1 MYWLK
6 QTEPRLLMSSS
17 LRGIFEEVTLLV
29 LPQLFSH
36 SSFFSVF
43 HCNEVANLS
52 YQPLQNFSFSFHFQI
67 CRLLVLFCRLCLFLI
82 GAVLS
87 SSQLHHF
94 SSSASLV
101 LSKLPT
107 FFSLSRTVPSCFQD
121 PRSCSNPLFP
131 SSFSAA
137 SIFWLLP
144 RLKSSLFGNLC
155 LEVFQAFLP
164 PLAAG
169 VTLTSL
175 GSS

>member
-6 QTEPRLLMSSS
+6 QTEPRLLLSSS

-52 YQPLQNFSFSFHFQI
+52 YQPLQNFSFPNMSTA
-67 CRLLVLFCRLCLFLI
+67 RP
-82 GAVLS
+82 VLS
-87 SSQLHHF
+87 SLSFPDWSCSLQFSTPPL

-107 FFSLSRTVPSCFQD
+107 FFSLSRTVPCCFQD
-121 PRSCSNPLFP
+121 PRSCSNPPFL
-131 SSFSAA
+131 SSFSAT

-144 RLKSSLFGNLC
+144 RLKSSLFGILC

-164 PLAAG
+164 PLASG
-169 VTLTSL
+169 VTLTSFD
-175 GSS
+175 SP

>member
-6 QTEPRLLMSSS
+6 QTEPRLLLSSS

-87 SSQLHHF
+87 SSQLRHLAHQPHWSCQSFQPSSLCQEQFLVVSKIQDLAAILRF
-94 SSSASLV
+94 SHLSVQPLSSG
-101 LSKLPT
+101 
-107 FFSLSRTVPSCFQD
+107 CFQD
-121 PRSCSNPLFP
+121 
-131 SSFSAA
+131 
-137 SIFWLLP
+137 
-144 RLKSSLFGNLC
+144 
-155 LEVFQAFLP
+155 
-164 PLAAG
+164 
-169 VTLTSL
+169 
-175 GSS
+175 

>member
-6 QTEPRLLMSSS
+6 QTEPRLFLSSS
-17 LRGIFEEVTLLV
+17 LRRIFEEVTLLV

-87 SSQLHHF
+87 SSQLHHLAHQPRLSCQSFQPSSLCQEQFLVVSKIQDLAAILRF
-94 SSSASLV
+94 SHLSVQPLSSG
-101 LSKLPT
+101 
-107 FFSLSRTVPSCFQD
+107 FFQD
-121 PRSCSNPLFP
+121 
-131 SSFSAA
+131 
-137 SIFWLLP
+137 
-144 RLKSSLFGNLC
+144 
-155 LEVFQAFLP
+155 
-164 PLAAG
+164 
-169 VTLTSL
+169 
-175 GSS
+175 

>member
-52 YQPLQNFSFSFHFQI
+52 YQPLQNFSFPNMSTA
-67 CRLLVLFCRLCLFLI
+67 RP
-82 GAVLS
+82 VLS
-87 SSQLHHF
+87 SLSFPDWSCSLQFSTPSL
-94 SSSASLV
+94 SSSLA

-107 FFSLSRTVPSCFQD
+107 FFSLSRTVSSFFQD
-121 PRSCSNPLFP
+121 PRSCSNPLFL
-131 SSFSAA
+131 SSFSAT
-137 SIFWLLP
+137 SIFWFLP
-144 RLKSSLFGNLC
+144 RLKSSLFGILC

-164 PLAAG
+164 PLASG
-169 VTLTSL
+169 VTLTSF